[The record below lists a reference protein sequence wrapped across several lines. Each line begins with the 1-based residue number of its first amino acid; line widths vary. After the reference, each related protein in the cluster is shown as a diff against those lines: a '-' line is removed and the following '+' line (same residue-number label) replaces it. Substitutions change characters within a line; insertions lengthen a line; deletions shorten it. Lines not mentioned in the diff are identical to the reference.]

1 MINDFNQKDIDSR
14 IKTLIAES
22 GLTVRKF
29 AISVKLDVSN
39 TTKKYNGGL
48 PWTINDVEKLSSAL
62 NVRKGWLLTGEG
74 EKFKAPEE
82 FIEQVRRDNP
92 VRSTRTGIPYFNVDF
107 EMGFDLLE
115 NDTTTNP
122 DYMID
127 FAPYNKCT
135 CWCNARGNSMY
146 PTISS
151 GDIVALKKIEDFHL
165 LLTGEVYGIV
175 TVNGLRTIKRIKD
188 NGDTLTLIP
197 DNKEYTE
204 QTIDKQDILHV
215 FQVMGSV
222 RAF

>member
-1 MINDFNQKDIDSR
+1 M
-14 IKTLIAES
+14 KTSFDQEIVRKNVELLWEES
-22 GLTVRKF
+22 GFNANRF
-29 AISVKLDVSN
+29 ATECNIDVSN
-39 TTKKYNGGL
+39 FRKKIAGKL
-48 PWTINDVEKLSSAL
+48 PWTLNDVDKFISAL
-62 NVRKGWLLTGEG
+62 NVRRGWITTGTG
-74 EKFKAPEE
+74 EKFKAPDQM
-82 FIEQVRRDNP
+82 IEQVRKDNP

>member
-1 MINDFNQKDIDSR
+1 MIGYNEGIIQRVRK
-14 IKTLIAES
+14 LVEES
-22 GLTVRKF
+22 GFKKSRF
-29 AISVKLDVSN
+29 ALEANINPSNFGKKLDGKLGFTDTDIKLISE
-39 TTKKYNGGL
+39 KYG
-48 PWTINDVEKLSSAL
+48 
-62 NVRKGWLLTGEG
+62 VRRGWLMEGTG
-74 EKFKAPEE
+74 EKFKAPKE

-115 NDTTTNP
+115 NDTTINP

>member
-1 MINDFNQKDIDSR
+1 MVRQNEGIIQRVKM
-14 IKTLIAES
+14 LVEES
-22 GLTVRKF
+22 GYKKSRF
-29 AISVKLDVSN
+29 AIEANINASNFGKKLEGKLGFTDTDIKLISD
-39 TTKKYNGGL
+39 KYG
-48 PWTINDVEKLSSAL
+48 
-62 NVRKGWLLTGEG
+62 VRIGWLMSGEG
-74 EKFKAPEE
+74 EMFKAPDQM
-82 FIEQVRRDNP
+82 IEQVRRDNP